1 MAPATSIGCRRLQ
14 PAAVLRVDVAMHEPA
29 QGTAHPQIRTRL
41 ARRVAEPA
49 GKGDPQMAWDRQE
62 APQLA
67 LEASSALLFHAD
79 HVSGPAVAKALL
91 CLL

>member
-1 MAPATSIGCRRLQ
+1 
-14 PAAVLRVDVAMHEPA
+14 
-29 QGTAHPQIRTRL
+29 
-41 ARRVAEPA
+41 
-49 GKGDPQMAWDRQE
+49 MAWDRQE